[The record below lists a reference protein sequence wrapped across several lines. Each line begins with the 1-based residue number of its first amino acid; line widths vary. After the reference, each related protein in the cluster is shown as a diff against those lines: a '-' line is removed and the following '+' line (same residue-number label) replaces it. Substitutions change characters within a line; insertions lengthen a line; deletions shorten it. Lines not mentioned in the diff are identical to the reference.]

1 MLLCKDGLMSRTIDS
16 FGSRTL
22 VDGFGSITL
31 VDGFGSITSV
41 DGFGSI
47 TLVDGFGS
55 INLIDEFS
63 SINLVDD
70 FGCRTTTSLVDGLV
84 CTTVGALTVVI
95 GTLTT
100 GVEGCGFILVCLSV
114 LLNCVISR
122 RLEVVTRGIIV
133 VGGTYESV
141 DICGTVGCTLDD
153 EPTTTTTGGTG
164 FVGGFGS
171 GNGNVGSR
179 SDRNEERTTRII
191 LPSNLM

>member
-1 MLLCKDGLMSRTIDS
+1 MLLCKDGLMSRTVDDGFSSITLDDGFGS
-16 FGSRTL
+16 INLVDGFGSRTL
-22 VDGFGSITL
+22 VGFGSITI
-31 VDGFGSITSV
+31 VDGLGSIN
-41 DGFGSI
+41 
-47 TLVDGFGS
+47 LVDGFGS
-55 INLIDEFS
+55 INLVDGFGSIILVESFGSIILVDGFG
-63 SINLVDD
+63 SINLVD
-70 FGCRTTTSLVDGLV
+70 GLGSGVD
-84 CTTVGALTVVI
+84 C
-95 GTLTT
+95 
-100 GVEGCGFILVCLSV
+100 CGFIIVCLSV

-133 VGGTYESV
+133 VNTYESV

-153 EPTTTTTGGTG
+153 EPSTTTTGGTG